1 MLKDKPIR
9 ITVISA
15 KEEIGRRVQSLMGED
30 SVTVA
35 WENRIQPMLEET
47 ANGYG
52 DVVLLSSNVWTDQQE
67 DCERFLK
74 LAATVSPGTQVLILA
89 EQEHLAESIGILKKG
104 AYQYTKFP
112 VSDEELKTLI
122 RTAIEDRPIAAA
134 SLQVPVSHRDSL
146 DTMIGASQA
155 MQGVYDRVLKAAAVD
170 IPILLLGE
178 TGTGKDLA
186 GHVIHRHSKRRDRP
200 FVSVNLGSYPTEMV
214 ASELFGHERGA
225 FSGAIRQHQ
234 GVFERAEDGS
244 VFLDEID
251 TIDEKVRVSLLRL
264 LENKKF
270 TRLGGTE
277 EFTSDTRLIAA
288 SNADLAG
295 LVDEGKFRQDL
306 FYRLDVFRIELP
318 PLRRRPED
326 IPQLVDAFI
335 RQFSGSLNSRVRSI
349 SQDVLERLQGY
360 RWPGNVR
367 ELKNV
372 IQRSMLVCED
382 TQIELE
388 HLPPRLREAPPNKLK
403 ITFEIGTSLDEVEKT
418 MVQRALAA
426 TNNNRK
432 EAAKLL
438 GISRRVIYNK
448 LKKHGLK

>member
-1 MLKDKPIR
+1 MLRDRPIK
-9 ITVISA
+9 ITIVSA
-15 KEEIGRRVQSLMGED
+15 KDEIGRRVQSLMNGD
-30 SVTVA
+30 NITVA
-35 WENRIQPMLEET
+35 WEDRIGRMLET
-47 ANGYG
+47 TSDGYG
-52 DVVLLSSNVWTDQQE
+52 DVVLLSSNIWMDQQE
-67 DCERFLK
+67 DCERL
-74 LAATVSPGTQVLILA
+74 LGSVATVSPATQVLILA
-89 EQEHLAESIGILKKG
+89 EQQHIEESIAILKKG
-104 AYQYTKFP
+104 AYQYARLP
-112 VSDEELKTLI
+112 ISDDELRMLI
-122 RTAIEDRPIAAA
+122 ETAIEDRPIAAA
-134 SLQVPVSHRDSL
+134 SLQVPVAYRDSL

-155 MQGVYDRVLKAAAVD
+155 MQEAYDRILKAATVD

-186 GHVIHRHSKRRDRP
+186 GHIIHRRSQRRDRP

-214 ASELFGHERGA
+214 ASELFGHEKGA
-225 FSGAIRQHQ
+225 FSGAIKQHQ
-234 GVFERAEDGS
+234 GVFERAENGT

-270 TRLGGTE
+270 TRLGGAE
-277 EFTSDTRLIAA
+277 ELESDARLIAA

-326 IPQLVDAFI
+326 IPQLIDTFI
-335 RQFSGSLNSRVRSI
+335 KQFNDTLNARTRSV

-360 RWPGNVR
+360 NWPGNVR

-372 IQRSMLVCED
+372 IQRSMLVCEGS
-382 TQIELE
+382 QIELE
-388 HLPPRLREAPPNKLK
+388 HLPPRLREAEPDKLK
-403 ITFEIGTSLDEVEKT
+403 VAFEIGTSLDEVEKI

>member
-1 MLKDKPIR
+1 MSKEKPVR

-15 KEEIGRRVQSLMGED
+15 KEDIGRRIQNLMDQGNAI
-30 SVTVA
+30 VA
-35 WENRIQPMLEET
+35 WENRIAPLLEET
-47 ANGYG
+47 GNGYG
-52 DVVLLSSNVWTDQQE
+52 DVVLLSSNVWMDQQE

-74 LAATVSPGTQVLILA
+74 SASRISPTTQVLILT
-89 EQEHLAESIGILKKG
+89 EQEHLEESISALKKG
-104 AYQYTKFP
+104 AYQYAKFP
-112 VSDEELKTLI
+112 ISDDELKALI
-122 RTAIEDRPIAAA
+122 ETAIEDRPIAAA
-134 SLQVPVSHRDSL
+134 SLQVPVTHREKL
-146 DTMIGASQA
+146 DTMIGASQV
-155 MQGVYDRVLKAAAVD
+155 MQQVYDRILKAAAVD

-186 GHVIHRHSKRRDRP
+186 GQIIHRRSQRRERP
-200 FVSVNLGSYPTEMV
+200 FVSVNLGSFPSEMV
-214 ASELFGHERGA
+214 ASELFGHEKGS
-225 FSGAIRQHQ
+225 FSGAVRQHQ
-234 GVFERAEDGS
+234 GVFERAHDGS

-270 TRLGGTE
+270 TRLGGAE
-277 EFTSDTRLIAA
+277 ELFSDARLIAA

-295 LVDEGKFRQDL
+295 LVEEGKFREDL
-306 FYRLDVFRIELP
+306 FYRLDVFRIEIP

-335 RQFSGSLNSRVRSI
+335 RQFNGSLNSKVRSV

-360 RWPGNVR
+360 DWPGNVR

-382 TQIELE
+382 SQLELE
-388 HLPPRLREAPPNKLK
+388 HLPPRLRETEPDKLK
-403 ITFEIGTSLDEVEKT
+403 VAFEIGTSLDEVEKV

>member
-9 ITVISA
+9 ITVVSA
-15 KEEIGRRVQSLMGED
+15 KEEIGRRVQNLMNDGNI
-30 SVTVA
+30 TVA
-35 WENRIQPMLEET
+35 WENRIKPMLEET
-47 ANGYG
+47 ADGYG
-52 DVVLLSSNVWTDQQE
+52 DVVLLSSNIWMEQQE

-74 LAATVSPGTQVLILA
+74 MAATISPATQVLVLA
-89 EQEHLAESIGILKKG
+89 EQEHLSESISILKKG

-112 VSDEELKTLI
+112 IGDDELKTLI
-122 RTAIEDRPIAAA
+122 ETAIEDRPIAAA
-134 SLQVPVSHRDSL
+134 SLQIPVSHRDSL
-146 DTMIGASQA
+146 DSMIGASQV
-155 MQGVYDRVLKAAAVD
+155 MQEVYDRILKAATVD
-170 IPILLLGE
+170 IPILLLGD

-186 GHVIHRHSKRRDRP
+186 GSIIHRHSRRRDQP

-214 ASELFGHERGA
+214 ASELFGHEKGA
-225 FSGAIRQHQ
+225 FSGAIKQHQ
-234 GVFERAEDGS
+234 GVFERAGRGS

-270 TRLGGTE
+270 TRLGGAE
-277 EFTSDTRLIAA
+277 ELDSDARLIAA

-326 IPQLVDAFI
+326 IPQLIDVFI
-335 RQFSGSLNSRVRSI
+335 KQFNGSLNSRVRSV

-360 RWPGNVR
+360 EWPGNVR

-372 IQRSMLVCED
+372 IQRSLLVCED
-382 TQIELE
+382 TQVELE
-388 HLPPRLREAPPNKLK
+388 HLPPRLREAKPDKLK
-403 ITFEIGTSLDEVEKT
+403 VAFEIGTPLDEVERI